1 MHLSKSTVLP
11 IMGMVVLAVFIII
24 SYIHGSIFLNQI
36 VVCSLILSVVFIA
49 KIRDGVHQ
57 TMANPENRT
66 NNRLS
71 K

>member
-11 IMGMVVLAVFIII
+11 SMGMFVLVVFIVL
-24 SYIHGSIFLNQI
+24 SYIHESIFLNQI
-36 VVCSLILSVVFIA
+36 VVCGLILSVVFIA

-57 TMANPENRT
+57 SIPNQENRT
-66 NNRLS
+66 NSRLS